1 MLNSTHSDNTEGF
14 TILVQKMKLFWIM
27 VLCCAVVTLV
37 LSEPSEGKTLTRVD
51 SEVHQ
56 AVLDDLRMM
65 FKRIK
70 RQSDDDGGDNGRPTA
85 NLLKFVG
92 DLLRFV
98 ANLLGTL

>member
-1 MLNSTHSDNTEGF
+1 
-14 TILVQKMKLFWIM
+14 MKLFWIM
-27 VLCCAVVTLV
+27 VLCSAIITLV
-37 LSEPSEGKTLTRVD
+37 LSKPSEAKTLTRVD
-51 SEVHQ
+51 SEVHHNTL
-56 AVLDDLRMM
+56 ADSRMM

-70 RQSDDDGGDNGRPTA
+70 RQSDDDGDDNGRPTA